1 MKLAALKPVALLAF
15 ALLGVGRA
23 SAQVV
28 TNIDFNQNTG
38 TNFSGQGAF
47 ADPGHDFW
55 NDVTS
60 TTGGSGFLASDGV
73 TSTGLSISVSGSNG
87 IGTGGSAPFADLL
100 LFDYLF
106 VTSPSPVSF
115 TISGLTA
122 GQSYQFYFYSQA
134 GGSGATNRAAIFTL
148 NGASQSLTGNL
159 AGAFVQGTNFVLFQ
173 ATPGGTSLSGTF
185 ARDIANG
192 SGEAEFNGLQIV
204 AVPEPSTFALLACA
218 LGLAGA
224 LRFRRRLAS

>member
-1 MKLAALKPVALLAF
+1 VALLGA
-15 ALLGVGRA
+15 GRV

-47 ADPGHDFW
+47 ADPGNNFW
-55 NDVTS
+55 NGVTS
-60 TTGGSGFLASDGV
+60 TAGGSGFLASDGV
-73 TSTGLSISVSGSNG
+73 TSTGLSIAVSGAAG
-87 IGTGGSAPFADLL
+87 IGTGGHPAFADLL

-106 VTSPSPVSF
+106 ISSTSPVSF

-122 GQSYQFYFYSQA
+122 GAAYEFYFYSQA
-134 GGSGATNRAAIFTL
+134 GGSGATDRAAVFTL
-148 NGASQSLTGNL
+148 DGNTQSLTGLL
-159 AGAFVQGTNFVLFQ
+159 AGSFVEGTNFVKFQ
-173 ATPGGTSLSGTF
+173 ITPSGTSVSGAF
-185 ARDIANG
+185 ARDLANG
-192 SGEAEFNGLQIV
+192 SGEAELNGLQII

-224 LRFRRRLAS
+224 LGLRRQLVG

>member
-1 MKLAALKPVALLAF
+1 MKFTALKPIALLAF

-23 SAQVV
+23 SAQIVV
-28 TNIDFNQNTG
+28 NIDFNQNTG

-55 NDVTS
+55 NDVS
-60 TTGGSGFLASDGV
+60 SATGGSGFLASDGV
-73 TSTGLSISVSGSNG
+73 TSTGISILVSGANG
-87 IGTGGSAPFADLL
+87 IGTGGNAPFADLL

-106 VTSPSPVSF
+106 VVSPSPVAF

-134 GGSGATNRAAIFTL
+134 GGSGTTDRAAIFTL
-148 NGASQSLTGNL
+148 EGNTQSLTGFL
-159 AGAFVQGTNFVLFQ
+159 AGAFVEGTNFVQFQ
-173 ATPGGTSLSGTF
+173 VTPSGTSLSGTF
-185 ARDIANG
+185 ARDLAN
-192 SGEAEFNGLQIV
+192 SSNEAEFNGLQII
-204 AVPEPSTFALLACA
+204 AVPEPSTVALLACA

-224 LRFRRRLAS
+224 LRFRRRVVS